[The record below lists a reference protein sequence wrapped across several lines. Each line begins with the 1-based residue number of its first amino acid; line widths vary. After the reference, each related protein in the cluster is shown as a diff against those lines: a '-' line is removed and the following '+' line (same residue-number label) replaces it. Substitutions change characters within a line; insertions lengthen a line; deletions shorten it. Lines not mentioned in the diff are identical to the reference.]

1 MPLPPEEA
9 AHAIR
14 VLRLSVG
21 DEVYI
26 VDGKGSRSHAT
37 LETVT
42 KRGVIVRI
50 VDTVVEPPALP
61 WNLTVA
67 AALLKNTGR
76 YETMLEKVA
85 ELGTATVIP
94 LVTRRTEQRRI
105 REDRARKI
113 LAGAMKQS
121 GSAYLTELGP
131 VTSFAD
137 LLVSRKEGD
146 LGLICHEA
154 APESSR
160 LSGHIHRAW
169 PPGEAGSGHGA
180 RAFAGAAAS
189 RITVLV
195 GPEGGFTDEEVAQ
208 AEAAGFAV
216 TWLGNGRLRAETAS
230 IVAVAAIAQAQPT
243 HTDML
248 NPG

>member
-1 MPLPPEEA
+1 MPKHTFYAPSQPPGGAVPLPPEEA

-14 VLRLSVG
+14 VLRLGVG
-21 DEVYI
+21 DEVYL
-26 VDGKGSRSHAT
+26 VDGKGSRSHAA

-42 KRGVIVRI
+42 KRGVIVR
-50 VDTVVEPPALP
+50 VTGTVVDPPALP
-61 WNLTVA
+61 WRVTVG
-67 AALLKNTGR
+67 AALLKNSGR

-85 ELGTATVIP
+85 ELGAAKVVP

-137 LLVSRKEGD
+137 ILASRGDGD
-146 LGLICHEA
+146 LGLICHETT
-154 APESSR
+154 PESSR
-160 LSGHIHRAW
+160 VSGRISDAW
-169 PPGEAGSGHGA
+169 KALGTSQNQ
-180 RAFAGAAAS
+180 
-189 RITVLV
+189 IIVII
-195 GPEGGFTDEEVAQ
+195 GPEGGFTDDEVAQ
-208 AEAAGFAV
+208 AEATGFTA

-230 IVAVAAIAQAQPT
+230 IVAVAAIAQVQP
-243 HTDML
+243 HL
-248 NPG
+248 PE